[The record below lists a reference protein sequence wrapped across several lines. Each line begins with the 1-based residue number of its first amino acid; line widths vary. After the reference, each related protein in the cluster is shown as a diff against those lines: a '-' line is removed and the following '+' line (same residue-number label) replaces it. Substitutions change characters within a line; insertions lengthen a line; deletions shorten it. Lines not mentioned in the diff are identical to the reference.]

1 MFRNIKN
8 VEQQQY
14 LLLQQQFQQ
23 VQQQIYQLGILNKN
37 FISYVLN
44 YYIFSVFKNSL
55 SAIFDATP
63 AK

>member
-37 FISYVLN
+37 FILYNIEFLN
-44 YYIFSVFKNSL
+44 YI
-55 SAIFDATP
+55 I
-63 AK
+63 